1 VADVTGDGHLD
12 LVSIVERLGL
22 TDLGAAPPDGRRVT
36 GAYTSDLLSDVMGFA
51 RSGEI
56 WLTVQSHLN
65 LVAVAALKE
74 LSAVV
79 VCGGRTVDDTVIAK
93 AREEGVVML
102 ASADSSYETGGRLW
116 ELGVRRAD

>member
-1 VADVTGDGHLD
+1 MENGHPGLD
-12 LVSIVERLGL
+12 TVVEKLGL
-22 TDLGAAPPDGRRVT
+22 RDLGAAPPDARKVT

-51 RSGEI
+51 RAGEV

-74 LSAVV
+74 LSAVI
-79 VCGGRTVDDTVIAK
+79 VCGGRTVEDAVLQK

-102 ASADSSYETGGRLW
+102 SSPESSYETGGRLW
-116 ELGVRRAD
+116 EMGIRRAG